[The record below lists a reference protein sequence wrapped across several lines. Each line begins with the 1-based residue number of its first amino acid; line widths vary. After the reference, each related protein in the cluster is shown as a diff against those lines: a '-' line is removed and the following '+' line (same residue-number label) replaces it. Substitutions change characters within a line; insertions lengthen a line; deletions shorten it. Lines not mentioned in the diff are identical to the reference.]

1 MQTKLKII
9 AIVVAVLTVVAIS
22 YLYLTRKSAVVFRY
36 GDRATEQNALLI
48 QNPFRERGPEDEA
61 EKILQELT
69 NGNCEKIL
77 KLPTLD
83 AEHTKDSCD
92 RESVYPIQKWSIA
105 DRQDF
110 GKQSILVYSVS
121 RADRSDPTANTPKTL
136 IGLAWIDV
144 EKAGEDR
151 WRVLSYQTY
160 Y

>member
-9 AIVVAVLTVVAIS
+9 AIVVVGLIVVTIS
-22 YLYLTRKSAVVFRY
+22 YLYITRKSAVVFRY
-36 GDRATEQNALLI
+36 GDRATEQNAFVI

-61 EKILQELT
+61 EKILQELK
-69 NGNCEKIL
+69 NGNCETVL

-83 AEHTKDSCD
+83 AEHTKDNCEK
-92 RESVYPIQKWSIA
+92 ESVYPIQKWSIA

-110 GKQSILVYSVS
+110 GKQSILVYSIS
-121 RADRSDPTANTPKTL
+121 RTDHSDPTANTQKT
-136 IGLAWIDV
+136 ITGLAWIDV
-144 EKAGEDR
+144 EKTGEDH